1 MLRQGIY
8 ISKIQVAVAAKDL
21 FVLKHLFRLG
31 VEPDYVR
38 LFSHLIPIANS
49 YKTALYEVAIGTVRF
64 G

>member
-1 MLRQGIY
+1 VLRKGVN
-8 ISKIQVAVAAKDL
+8 ISKIQVTGAAKDL